1 ELCYLQGSRVA
12 NLYGRHGFSVTSE
25 NENFVFMERLASCS

>member
-1 ELCYLQGSRVA
+1 

>member
-1 ELCYLQGSRVA
+1 
-12 NLYGRHGFSVTSE
+12 FSVTSE